1 MSNRTINY
9 FDLGAHCG
17 TEIILFLWHINF
29 LRKSSK
35 LLTKQFVQAYYL
47 F

>member
-9 FDLGAHCG
+9 FDLGAHGG

-29 LRKSSK
+29 LRKSG
-35 LLTKQFVQAYYL
+35 YL
-47 F
+47 KDCIVNKSLKC